1 MNQMYY
7 FPYNAMKKPFKNRG
21 PLWAPLWG
29 PLGSHWGAAGG
40 PFLLT
45 VPTANRSMG
54 IPQAIESSM
63 SKQICLQS
71 TCRHASLGV
80 ACCHLHPM
88 SISQQNVLHLFF
100 LLRCQCAR
108 TSACSTK
115 RVLPIGIYDTCSNNK
130 NSKFATL
137 KLSKLMRAARHHY
150 RVFN

>member
-7 FPYNAMKKPFKNRG
+7 SPYNVIQTLSKIWG

-71 TCRHASLGV
+71 QCRHASLDL
-80 ACCHLHPM
+80 ACCHGGEHGE
-88 SISQQNVLHLFF
+88 SVNQEHEGHL
-100 LLRCQCAR
+100 
-108 TSACSTK
+108 SGK
-115 RVLPIGIYDTCSNNK
+115 LPFC
-130 NSKFATL
+130 
-137 KLSKLMRAARHHY
+137 
-150 RVFN
+150 